1 MSELQKKVE
10 AAFKDSSSKLAKLNK
25 ELDKIADL
33 EQEMS
38 SISSNIQLSSN
49 GLRKLTKDH
58 ASYLQK
64 ADELNTTLAEIAETL
79 AELNPKELDARLK
92 SIEKEYSELRDRIR
106 SSEVVITKAVNTVF
120 YMLIIGLLCLG
131 GLIVALLGM

>member
-106 SSEVVITKAVNTVF
+106 SSEVVIIKAVNKVF
-120 YMLIIGLLCLG
+120 YSVT
-131 GLIVALLGM
+131 VALLGLGGLLFLL

>member
-106 SSEVVITKAVNTVF
+106 SSEVVIIKAVNKVF
-120 YMLIIGLLCLG
+120 YSV
-131 GLIVALLGM
+131 IVALLGLRPNKATITE

>member
-10 AAFKDSSSKLAKLNK
+10 AAFKDSSAKLAKLNK

-79 AELNPKELDARLK
+79 AELNPEELDARLK

-106 SSEVVITKAVNTVF
+106 SSEVVITKAVDKVF
-120 YMLIIGLLCLG
+120 YSVIIGLLGLG
-131 GLIVALLGM
+131 GLIFVLLRT

>member
-106 SSEVVITKAVNTVF
+106 SSEVVIIKAVNKVF
-120 YMLIIGLLCLG
+120 YSV
-131 GLIVALLGM
+131 IVALLGLGGLLFLL

>member
-64 ADELNTTLAEIAETL
+64 ADELNTTLAKIAETL

-120 YMLIIGLLCLG
+120 YTLIIGLLCLG
-131 GLIVALLGM
+131 SLVVALLGM

>member
-33 EQEMS
+33 EQKMS

-58 ASYLQK
+58 ASYIQK

-79 AELNPKELDARLK
+79 AELNPEELDARLK

-106 SSEVVITKAVNTVF
+106 SSEVVITKAVDKVF
-120 YMLIIGLLCLG
+120 YLVIIGLLGLG
-131 GLIVALLGM
+131 GLIFVLY

>member
-58 ASYLQK
+58 ASYIQK

-79 AELNPKELDARLK
+79 AELNPEELDARLK

-106 SSEVVITKAVNTVF
+106 SSEVVITKAVDKVF
-120 YMLIIGLLCLG
+120 YLVIIGLLGLG
-131 GLIVALLGM
+131 GLIFVLY

>member
-1 MSELQKKVE
+1 MSELQKKIE
-10 AAFKDSSSKLAKLNK
+10 AAFKDSSNKLTKLNQ

-58 ASYLQK
+58 AAYLQK
-64 ADELNTTLAEIAETL
+64 ADDLNTSLAEISETLAEI
-79 AELNPKELDARLK
+79 NPEELDARLK
-92 SIEKEYSELRDRIR
+92 SIEREYSDLRDRVR
-106 SSEVVITKAVNTVF
+106 SSEVIITKAVDKVF
-120 YMLIIGLLCLG
+120 YLAIIGFLGLG
-131 GLIVALLGM
+131 GLILY

>member
-79 AELNPKELDARLK
+79 AELNPKELEARLK

-120 YMLIIGLLCLG
+120 YTLIIGLLCLG

>member
-33 EQEMS
+33 EQKMS

-58 ASYLQK
+58 ASYIQK

-79 AELNPKELDARLK
+79 AELNPEELDARLK

-106 SSEVVITKAVNTVF
+106 SSEVVITKAVDKVF
-120 YMLIIGLLCLG
+120 YLVIIGLLGLG
-131 GLIVALLGM
+131 GLIFVLLRM

>member
-79 AELNPKELDARLK
+79 AELNPEELDARLK

-106 SSEVVITKAVNTVF
+106 SSEVVITKAVDKVF
-120 YMLIIGLLCLG
+120 YLVIIGLLGLG
-131 GLIVALLGM
+131 GLIFVLLRM

>member
-1 MSELQKKVE
+1 MSELQKKIE
-10 AAFKDSSSKLAKLNK
+10 AAFKDSSNKLTKLNQ

-58 ASYLQK
+58 AAYLQK
-64 ADELNTTLAEIAETL
+64 ADDLNTSLAEISETLAEI
-79 AELNPKELDARLK
+79 NPEELDARLK
-92 SIEKEYSELRDRIR
+92 SIEREYSDLRDRVR
-106 SSEVVITKAVNTVF
+106 SSEVIITKAVDKVF
-120 YMLIIGLLCLG
+120 YLAIVGFLGLG
-131 GLIVALLGM
+131 GLIFVLIGM

>member
-58 ASYLQK
+58 ASYIQK

-79 AELNPKELDARLK
+79 AELNPEELDARLK

-106 SSEVVITKAVNTVF
+106 SSEVVITKAVDKVF
-120 YMLIIGLLCLG
+120 YLVIIGLLGLG
-131 GLIVALLGM
+131 GLIFVLLRM

>member
-58 ASYLQK
+58 ASYIQN

-79 AELNPKELDARLK
+79 AELNPEELDARLK

-106 SSEVVITKAVNTVF
+106 SSEVVITKAVDKVF
-120 YMLIIGLLCLG
+120 YLVIIGLLGLG
-131 GLIVALLGM
+131 GLIFVLLRM

>member
-58 ASYLQK
+58 ASYIQK

-92 SIEKEYSELRDRIR
+92 SIEREYSELRDRIR
-106 SSEVVITKAVNTVF
+106 SSEVVIIKAVNKVF
-120 YMLIIGLLCLG
+120 YSV
-131 GLIVALLGM
+131 IVALLGLGGLLFLL

>member
-1 MSELQKKVE
+1 MSELQKKIE
-10 AAFKDSSSKLAKLNK
+10 AAFKDSSNKLTKLNQ

-58 ASYLQK
+58 AAYLQK
-64 ADELNTTLAEIAETL
+64 ADDLNTSLAEISETLAEI
-79 AELNPKELDARLK
+79 NPEELDARLK
-92 SIEKEYSELRDRIR
+92 SIEREYSDLRDRVR
-106 SSEVVITKAVNTVF
+106 SSEVIITKAVDKVF
-120 YMLIIGLLCLG
+120 YLAIIGFLGLG
-131 GLIVALLGM
+131 GLIFVLIGM

>member
-120 YMLIIGLLCLG
+120 YTLIIGLLCLG

>member
-10 AAFKDSSSKLAKLNK
+10 AAFKDSSAKLAKLNK

-79 AELNPKELDARLK
+79 AELNPEELDARLK

-106 SSEVVITKAVNTVF
+106 SSEVVITKAVDKVF
-120 YMLIIGLLCLG
+120 YLVIIGLLGLG
-131 GLIVALLGM
+131 GLIFVLLRT

>member
-1 MSELQKKVE
+1 MSELQKKIE
-10 AAFKDSSSKLAKLNK
+10 AAFKDSSNKLTKLNQ

-58 ASYLQK
+58 AAYLQK
-64 ADELNTTLAEIAETL
+64 ADDLNTSLAEISETLAEI
-79 AELNPKELDARLK
+79 NPEELDARLK
-92 SIEKEYSELRDRIR
+92 SIEREYSDLRDRVR
-106 SSEVVITKAVNTVF
+106 SSEVIITKAVDKVF
-120 YMLIIGLLCLG
+120 YLAIIGFLGLG
-131 GLIVALLGM
+131 GLIFALIGM

>member
-1 MSELQKKVE
+1 MSELQKKIE
-10 AAFKDSSSKLAKLNK
+10 AAFKDSSNKLTKLNQ

-58 ASYLQK
+58 AAYLQK
-64 ADELNTTLAEIAETL
+64 ADDLNTSLAEIAETL
-79 AELNPKELDARLK
+79 AEINPEELDARLK
-92 SIEKEYSELRDRIR
+92 SIEREYSDLRDRVR
-106 SSEVVITKAVNTVF
+106 SSEVIITKAVNKVF
-120 YMLIIGLLCLG
+120 YLAIVGFLGLG
-131 GLIVALLGM
+131 GLIFMVLKV

>member
-1 MSELQKKVE
+1 MSELQKKIE
-10 AAFKDSSSKLAKLNK
+10 AAFKDSSNKLTKLNQ

-58 ASYLQK
+58 AAYLQK
-64 ADELNTTLAEIAETL
+64 ADDLNTSLAEIAETL
-79 AELNPKELDARLK
+79 AEINPEELDARLK
-92 SIEKEYSELRDRIR
+92 SIEREYSDLRDRVR
-106 SSEVVITKAVNTVF
+106 SSEVIITKAVNKVF
-120 YMLIIGLLCLG
+120 YLTIVGFLGLG
-131 GLIVALLGM
+131 GLIFMVLKV

>member
-79 AELNPKELDARLK
+79 AELNPEELDARLK

-106 SSEVVITKAVNTVF
+106 SSEVVITKAVDKVF
-120 YMLIIGLLCLG
+120 YLVIIGLLGLG
-131 GLIVALLGM
+131 GLIFVLY

>member
-79 AELNPKELDARLK
+79 AELNPEELDVRLK

-106 SSEVVITKAVNTVF
+106 SSEVVITKAVDKVF
-120 YMLIIGLLCLG
+120 YLVIIGLLGLG
-131 GLIVALLGM
+131 GLIFVLLRM

>member
-1 MSELQKKVE
+1 MSELQKKIE
-10 AAFKDSSSKLAKLNK
+10 AAFKDSSNKLTKLNQ

-58 ASYLQK
+58 AAYLQK
-64 ADELNTTLAEIAETL
+64 ADDLNTSLAEIAETL
-79 AELNPKELDARLK
+79 AEINPEELDARLK
-92 SIEKEYSELRDRIR
+92 SIEREYSDLRDRVG
-106 SSEVVITKAVNTVF
+106 SSEVIITKAVNKVF
-120 YMLIIGLLCLG
+120 YLAIVGFLGLG
-131 GLIVALLGM
+131 GLIFMVFKV

>member
-1 MSELQKKVE
+1 MSELQKKIE
-10 AAFKDSSSKLAKLNK
+10 AAFKDSSNKLTKLNQ

-58 ASYLQK
+58 AAYLQK
-64 ADELNTTLAEIAETL
+64 ADDLNTSLAEISETLAEI
-79 AELNPKELDARLK
+79 NPEELDARLK
-92 SIEKEYSELRDRIR
+92 SIEREYSDLRDRVR
-106 SSEVVITKAVNTVF
+106 SSEVLITKRSIK
-120 YMLIIGLLCLG
+120 YSIWL
-131 GLIVALLGM
+131 

>member
-79 AELNPKELDARLK
+79 AELNPEELDARLK

-106 SSEVVITKAVNTVF
+106 SSEGVITKAVDKVF
-120 YMLIIGLLCLG
+120 YLVIIGLLGLG
-131 GLIVALLGM
+131 GLIFVLLRM

>member
-33 EQEMS
+33 EQGMS

-79 AELNPKELDARLK
+79 AELNPEELDARLK

-106 SSEVVITKAVNTVF
+106 SSEVVITKAVDKVF
-120 YMLIIGLLCLG
+120 YLVIIGLLGLG
-131 GLIVALLGM
+131 GLIFVLY

>member
-79 AELNPKELDARLK
+79 AELNPKEIDARLK

-106 SSEVVITKAVNTVF
+106 SSEVVIIKAVNKVF
-120 YMLIIGLLCLG
+120 YSV
-131 GLIVALLGM
+131 IVALLGLGGLLFLL